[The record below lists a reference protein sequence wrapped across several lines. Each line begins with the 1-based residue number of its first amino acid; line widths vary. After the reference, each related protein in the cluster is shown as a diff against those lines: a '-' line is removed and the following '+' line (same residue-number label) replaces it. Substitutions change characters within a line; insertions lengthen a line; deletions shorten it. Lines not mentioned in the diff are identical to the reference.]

1 MSWQEV
7 HTATANDR
15 RAITDIRPSSLIGT
29 GNIDKAAI
37 FNSEGNSVWAT
48 SAGFTVSPQEMAEV
62 VSAFKDTSDV
72 KKVQST
78 GLHVAGEKFIVLKAD
93 DRSLYGKKG
102 KEGIV
107 IVKTKQALLVT
118 HYPEHVQPGVAANT
132 VEQLADYL
140 ISVNY

>member
-1 MSWQEV
+1 
-7 HTATANDR
+7 
-15 RAITDIRPSSLIGT
+15 RPSSLIGT

-48 SAGFTVSPQEMAEV
+48 SAGFTEMAEV
-62 VSAFKDTSDV
+62 ASAFKDTSDV

-78 GLHVAGEKFIVLKAD
+78 GLHIAGEKFIVLKAD
-93 DRSLYGKKG
+93 DRSLYGK